1 MSSLDFQKKLSTSI
15 QTIDIKVIE
24 KDFKNFLND
33 IDSITENK
41 KINVK
46 SLMSYE
52 KNLDYF
58 DILDIY

>member
-46 SLMSYE
+46 SLMNYE

>member
-1 MSSLDFQKKLSTSI
+1 MSSLEFQKKLSTSI